1 MSTSDWA
8 HLQFQRIA
16 ETQFSPYVGGM
27 IRRLLLPAFLLL
39 AACGQDGEP
48 NIQLGNAWA
57 RPTRGDAPG
66 AVYVA
71 INNKG
76 SADDRLVGAFTDHA
90 AMAMIHQ
97 SELVDGVA
105 TMRMAGEINIP
116 AGKRIEMVPGGTH
129 IMLEGLRAPLST
141 GDQFDLVL
149 KFRNSGDRKVKVDV
163 VRAEAP

>member
-1 MSTSDWA
+1 MKRA
-8 HLQFQRIA
+8 F
-16 ETQFSPYVGGM
+16 
-27 IRRLLLPAFLLL
+27 LLPLLLL
-39 AACGQDGEP
+39 AACGQNGEP
-48 NIQLGNAWA
+48 DIQLGNAWA

-90 AMAMIHQ
+90 AMAMVHQ

-116 AGKRIEMVPGGTH
+116 AGSRIEMVPGGTH
-129 IMLEGLRAPLST
+129 IMLEGLRAPLKT
-141 GDQFDLVL
+141 GDQFELVL
-149 KFRNSGDRKVKVDV
+149 KFRKSGDRKVKVDV
-163 VRAEAP
+163 PKADAP